1 MAGYNE
7 GREIGEGYKYVA
19 LGITF
24 AGGIILFMAIGF
36 GLDRLLGTMPFLTI
50 AGTLGGAVLSFFY
63 TMVKLNADAKKK
75 PPPGA

>member
-50 AGTLGGAVLSFFY
+50 AGTLGGAVLSFLY
-63 TMVKLNADAKKK
+63 TMAKLNAAAKKK
-75 PPPGA
+75 PPPDA